1 MSNSCHLSDTRKE
14 EKMHRKE
21 TVFEGYYSAC
31 WECSYLVKA
40 PEYSNKGKVWNH
52 KRRWFREYLKRILE
66 EKPEAEPCTIS
77 LDDLI
82 PRKVFEELLQNPNTK
97 FRFKV
102 VVEAKEILGAR
113 FVR

>member
-1 MSNSCHLSDTRKE
+1 MY
-14 EKMHRKE
+14 RKE

-40 PEYSNKGKVWNH
+40 PEYSQKGKVWNH
-52 KRRWFREYLKRILE
+52 KRKWFREYLEHILG
-66 EKPEAEPCTIS
+66 EKPEAEVHTIS

-82 PRKVFEELLQNPNTK
+82 PIEVFAKLLQDPNTK

-102 VVEAKEILGAR
+102 VLEAEEL
-113 FVR
+113 